1 MASDIDAGAGVAAV
15 WLVHRAGGPDAVHEY
30 CQFECIRGS
39 WQYLG
44 GGRGGR
50 EFLPARRPSASR
62 AGPAAMMTSLSGC
75 AGRSRSDREAQGD
88 QRDLGRVDWVAC
100 AMFRV
105 AAEVAHLEVGARRI
119 KIPPAWLHHRRVEGA
134 AFVRVTLPA
143 ADCGCKRRWQT
154 ADGAWPRR
162 SPGQPDLGIPAGTL
176 GPVFPCRCLAATRPA
191 SPGCRVA
198 PGDARA

>member
-1 MASDIDAGAGVAAV
+1 VVASDIDAGAGVAAV

-30 CQFECIRGS
+30 CRFECIRGS

-119 KIPPAWLHHRRVEGA
+119 KIPRHGYIIVAWKAPPSSVSPSRPPIAAISGDGRRLTE
-134 AFVRVTLPA
+134 
-143 ADCGCKRRWQT
+143 
-154 ADGAWPRR
+154 
-162 SPGQPDLGIPAGTL
+162 L
-176 GPVFPCRCLAATRPA
+176 GPDDHLDSLTWA
-191 SPGCRVA
+191 SLQGR
-198 PGDARA
+198 